1 MYNSNLDIYDTASE
15 QVTKW
20 NEILHRRVLDI
31 SNIWDNI
38 QTYTYLHNKCIVFA
52 EHLYCNYFASC
63 PPPPLENLHC
73 V

>member
-38 QTYTYLHNKCIVFA
+38 QTYTSITNV
-52 EHLYCNYFASC
+52 
-63 PPPPLENLHC
+63 
-73 V
+73 